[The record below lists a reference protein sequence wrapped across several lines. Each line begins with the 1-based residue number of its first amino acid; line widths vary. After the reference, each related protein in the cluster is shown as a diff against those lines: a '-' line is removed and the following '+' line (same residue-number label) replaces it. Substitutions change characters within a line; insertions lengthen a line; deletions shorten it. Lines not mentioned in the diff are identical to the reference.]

1 MPADDARPRRQS
13 IRLHIAE
20 FRKQFMAFAIS

>member
-1 MPADDARPRRQS
+1 LPADYRRPARS